1 MHTKIARW
9 GNSLGLRIPK
19 TFAEEMH
26 VREGTVVEL
35 SLEDGQLV
43 IRAAPQSAVKLEN
56 LLAEITDE
64 NLHSEM
70 DIGGAV
76 GGEIW

>member
-19 TFAEEMH
+19 TFAEELH
-26 VREGTVVEL
+26 ISEGTVVEL

-43 IRAAPQSAVKLEN
+43 IRAAPQSGVKLEN
-56 LLAEITDE
+56 LLAEVTDE

-70 DIGGAV
+70 DTGGAV